1 MSEGERIS
9 HCFVYAF
16 EMSDST
22 VKIGMSNFPQQR
34 KGAVERDYGLKVINS
49 YQVEIPSRI
58 QAFRVENELH
68 RFFAARRVNGEL
80 FNITFAEAC
89 EALDKYKDL
98 TYENIEYEPFP
109 LEYKEKL
116 VFTTKQLSKFYGSSR
131 QNISTNFRRHMKD
144 FVEGVDYFYLY
155 GVELKIFQFNY
166 QKEATHDFFSEIAP
180 QAHEVYLWTISGAFK
195 HSLYLNT
202 DRANNVF
209 ISGRFFEYFG
219 TDMPTEDFES
229 PDQHVKQEPPAVE
242 NTPCDTRIELLTEFI
257 RLCKNDDL
265 RDTLIR
271 EAASLLIGKQI

>member
-1 MSEGERIS
+1 MSEDENVAK
-9 HCFVYAF
+9 CFVYAF

-22 VKIGMSNFPQQR
+22 VKIGMSNFPRQR

-49 YQVEIPSRI
+49 YYVEIPSRI

-109 LEYKEKL
+109 LEYKDQL
-116 VFTTKQLSKFYGSSR
+116 VFTTKQLAKFYGSSR
-131 QNISTNFRRHMKD
+131 QSISTNFRYHIND
-144 FVEGVDYFYLY
+144 FVEGVDYFYLC
-155 GVELKIFQFNY
+155 GSELKIFRFNY
-166 QKEATHDFFSEIAP
+166 QKGDTYDFCSEIAP
-180 QAHEVYLWTISGAFK
+180 KAHEVYLWTISGAFK

-229 PDQHVKQEPPAVE
+229 PDQPVKQQPFTVE
-242 NTPCDTRIELLTEFI
+242 NTPCDTRIELLMKLI
-257 RLCKNDDL
+257 DKCKDDNL

-271 EAASLLIGKQI
+271 EAASLLLGEQI